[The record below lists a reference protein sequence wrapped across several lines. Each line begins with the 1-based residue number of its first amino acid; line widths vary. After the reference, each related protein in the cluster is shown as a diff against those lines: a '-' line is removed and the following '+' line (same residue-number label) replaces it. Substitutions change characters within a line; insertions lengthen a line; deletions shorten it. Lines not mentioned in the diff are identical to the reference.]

1 MDPRVHPGGIQ
12 GCKGPGPPAVV
23 VASAC
28 LRAGDLLQLRVLCPH
43 SISQLFL
50 GWEKQP
56 LRFPLLSSPLLAGM
70 AQCRCWLQLVTRSC
84 V

>member
-28 LRAGDLLQLRVLCPH
+28 PRAGDLLQLRVLSPH
-43 SISQLFL
+43 SINQLFL

-56 LRFPLLSSPLLAGM
+56 LRFPILTSPSLQGWHNAG
-70 AQCRCWLQLVTRSC
+70 AGCN
-84 V
+84 